1 MALSSSAARGR
12 NSKGVCVVWLK
23 KSLKLAVEGEILA
36 TRLGPMVSLD
46 LRLLSTSLRIYP
58 AVFYA
63 VFGGCNE
70 FMIIEVLFRN
80 PY

>member
-1 MALSSSAARGR
+1 M
-12 NSKGVCVVWLK
+12 VWLK

-36 TRLGPMVSLD
+36 TRLGPMISLD